1 MLLLHLLNGVYY
13 AFVMIFYP
21 LIVVFMLWQILLLLK
36 SIYKI
41 GKQIVVDLT
50 SYSSLQSQ
58 RQSEWVP
65 LDMTHNIMS
74 RHRVRL
80 HMHRRR
86 NRSKT
91 L

>member
-58 RQSEWVP
+58 RQPDWAP